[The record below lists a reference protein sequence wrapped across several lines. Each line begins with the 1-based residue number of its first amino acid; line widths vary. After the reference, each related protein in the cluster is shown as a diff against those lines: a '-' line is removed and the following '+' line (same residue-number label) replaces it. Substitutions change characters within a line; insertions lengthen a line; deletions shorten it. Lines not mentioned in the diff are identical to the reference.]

1 MIYFILSVFFAI
13 LLLVNFRMHAKFGVD
28 TSLTILLNYPICF
41 LTGWAVQPNALPF
54 HWPDMPY
61 SLGMVALGLGFVV
74 TFLLTGFST
83 QKNGMATTSLANN
96 ISLVIPVLFNLL
108 IWNRGGVTWTW
119 QIIVGLLLAFGA
131 IYFCSPKMEGKGQN
145 KSLTALLLVFVGYGI
160 TNTAFNFLNA
170 EVATEAGGTIP
181 FMLMIVAGAVGA
193 SVLELIRGT
202 MLGKFTW
209 NKASIMAAL
218 PLGLPNFFSFYFLLK
233 TLDYFGNNG
242 AIVLPIFNIGVI
254 VGSTAVAYVFFK
266 EKISGRQSI
275 GISLG
280 CIAIVLLLL

>member
-1 MIYFILSVFFAI
+1 MLYFILSVVFSV
-13 LLLVNFRMHAKFGVD
+13 LLLVNFRIHAKYQVD

-54 HWPDMPY
+54 HWPDMPFTIAM
-61 SLGMVALGLGFVV
+61 LALGLGFVV
-74 TFLLTGFST
+74 TFLLTGYST

-108 IWNRGGVTWTW
+108 IWNRGGATWTW
-119 QIIVGLLLAFGA
+119 QVVAGLILAFGA
-131 IYFCSPKMEGKGQN
+131 IYFCSPALDGKGKN

-170 EVATEAGGTIP
+170 EVSVQAGGTIP
-181 FMLMIVAGAVGA
+181 FMLMIVLGAIVA
-193 SVLELIRGT
+193 SVVEIIRGT
-202 MLGKFTW
+202 ILGNFTW
-209 NKASIMAAL
+209 NKASVWAAF

-233 TLDYFGNNG
+233 TLDYFNNNG

-254 VGSTAVAYVFFK
+254 VGSTAVAYLFFK
-266 EKISGRQSI
+266 EKISKRQGI

-280 CIAIVLLLL
+280 CVAIVLLLQ